1 MFLYCLWRWE
11 TQANTHIRMRECWK
25 HCFLAAAST
34 SATKNLSDL
43 RLCFDAAISLIL
55 WFLHPLLEANG
66 NSFVVKHY
74 ILIIQEQKIFPQT
87 WALMTLDSTQ
97 RKLSTVIFSV
107 SNESCWQWG
116 LEAGMSNPQ
125 RIKPKLSAWL
135 ETVCFVFLCFF
146 VIRVQW
152 PFFFS
157 NHTVSLCNPVQW
169 QVIHSS
175 SGSPSMSCGVL
186 DIGII
191 RPCRLWRRANQPCF
205 ADPSLQQ

>member
-1 MFLYCLWRWE
+1 MFSDCLRRWE

-87 WALMTLDSTQ
+87 GALMTLDGAQ

-116 LEAGMSNPQ
+116 LEAGMSKPQ
-125 RIKPKLSAWL
+125 RIKPKLSVWL
-135 ETVCFVFLCFF
+135 ETVCV
-146 VIRVQW
+146 
-152 PFFFS
+152 FFFLVFFFFFCIS
-157 NHTVSLCNPVQW
+157 GAMTFMKP
-169 QVIHSS
+169 HS
-175 SGSPSMSCGVL
+175 
-186 DIGII
+186 II
-191 RPCRLWRRANQPCF
+191 V
-205 ADPSLQQ
+205 